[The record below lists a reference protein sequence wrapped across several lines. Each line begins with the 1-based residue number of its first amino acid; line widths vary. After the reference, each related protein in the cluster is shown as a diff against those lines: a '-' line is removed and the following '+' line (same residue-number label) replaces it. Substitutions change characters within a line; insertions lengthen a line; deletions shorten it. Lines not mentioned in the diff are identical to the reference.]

1 MKGYN
6 IPSIFFFNYN
16 NVVIFIKKMAILTV
30 LILTIIL
37 SGCIDDTTND
47 DNPPNQDI
55 NSLVIIDNLPE
66 GYEILGTYPDFSE
79 YDSNYENIINSSE
92 GIYKD
97 QNYKDVYLDVLE
109 FDTESNAINFIDEY
123 KSRNKPVIDKD
134 IFITTTINGQSVTR
148 METYTISKGTQEPR
162 YSFFW
167 NDKNYVYIIKSNSN
181 DENSALNMVKALI

>member
-148 METYTISKGTQEPR
+148 METYTISKGTQELR

>member
-6 IPSIFFFNYN
+6 IPSIFFFYYN
-16 NVVIFIKKMAILTV
+16 NVVIFIKKVAILTV

-109 FDTESNAINFIDEY
+109 FDTESNAINFIEEY

-148 METYTISKGTQEPR
+148 METHTISKGTQEPR